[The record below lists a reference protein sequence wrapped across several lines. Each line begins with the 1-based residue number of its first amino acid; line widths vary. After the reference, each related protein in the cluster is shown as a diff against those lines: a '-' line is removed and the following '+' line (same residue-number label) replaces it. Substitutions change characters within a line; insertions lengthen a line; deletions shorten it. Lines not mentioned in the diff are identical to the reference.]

1 MATGLDAQQTIF
13 ASNPD
18 DRRAF
23 EALEEH
29 FFLEGDWESLASV
42 YRARLEAPSI
52 AEDDGQRA
60 PLLFRLGQIL
70 EERIL
75 DLDGATETYWILAR
89 LDPTNRPALRQL
101 RGIHERRAQW
111 DMVLQIAEL
120 ESATTMPPY
129 ERAAFESELG
139 RTWQQHLGDPGE
151 AQAAYERAL
160 KADPDFPAALEGLA
174 EIHHEAGE
182 LRDASLILERL
193 TDRLR
198 GPERAP
204 VWIRLGALYAG
215 PLEEPERARQCFTS
229 ALEDDPFQAPAV
241 EWSLLLATAAED
253 WPAVS
258 DLLES
263 RFDLASGARSR
274 AAIAVEASQIQLNHL
289 DSPASARAWVDRALE
304 LGADEAAVL
313 LAASDVERAD
323 GDRDALLTHLDQL
336 ITVAGRHTP
345 RGALIEAAELHAD
358 FGHRERALE
367 TIRQAA
373 DRGCGTDASMLELH
387 ARLLREGD
395 AKQELAE
402 VLETLT
408 ALEAGVDAETRVQRL
423 EELATLQEDDL
434 SDSDAARTTWRRAF
448 DLDPGNA
455 SSLDALDRLYA
466 KDEDWDSLRDVLE
479 SAVRAGGDETPAT
492 VNARLG
498 EVFLDGFDDDTQA
511 LSHFERALASDAN
524 SPKALAGLRRIADAS
539 GDPDLLLDICERE
552 ARDCRDATLMAE
564 LAKTALP
571 ILEERNEREEALE
584 WATRWSTVASESAA
598 AFLKRA
604 ELEAALERPEAEVES
619 RRALARLQT
628 GGDRGHTLER
638 QAALHRSLGQDV
650 EAASALEL
658 AFEALPDSSEILD
671 SLCDVYRELG
681 YPQQLARALRAVA
694 DRLPPSEQAEPLEE
708 LASLLQD
715 PIGDLDTAIVVRW
728 RLVDLPDCPAEA
740 PGKLEALLEM
750 AGRYAEL
757 CQLFETQRQRL
768 GDESSEAFELDLRR
782 ATLLL
787 DSLGHCDEAAEI
799 FAGLHE
805 RHPDSDEILDLL
817 ERALR
822 GGDDATGL
830 CSLLERRAGWESNE
844 ERKAA
849 FHLER
854 ATILEETLGE
864 SHAACDL
871 YEEILQE
878 LGDTPAADTA
888 DHRLEALLEAT
899 GQWARLRDRLIERA
913 ASFPEDEEA
922 ALREQ
927 IATICRD
934 RLHDTPACAE
944 QLERIA
950 ELKSDRV
957 HVWQQLADIYANELD
972 RPADWLRVVEAE
984 LDSEP
989 DAEREFNLR
998 VNAARLCLDDARCP
1012 DGHDASEAYAHYERV
1027 LSLDPTH
1034 AEAAEVLAMHF
1045 ASAGRSQDTARILSA
1060 RLEHL
1065 GDDTTADA
1073 NDLRIRLATIYAD
1086 ALEDDERARPLFEE
1100 AYAQLGVS
1108 DRLSTPLAELYERV
1122 EDHAALASLSS
1133 AVLNAGGNE
1142 ETLLV
1147 WRVRLGKSEHALDHL
1162 EEAAVAYRAAL
1173 VQARDDREIEDALI
1187 DIYQRVDET
1196 EPLAELLEKRLPYAH
1211 ADEAI
1216 DLRFRLARLHADG
1229 RNEPAVGL
1237 RHLEWILDAHPQHR
1251 DAFDYALELAERMD
1265 DPSQIVSLIDRMLGT
1280 SLPDEERAEL
1290 LERRGVLQAD
1300 VLGNPEQAVLAFR
1313 EALSFDR
1320 QRESAR
1326 CALRA
1331 QLERLER
1338 WPAVLDCLF
1347 VEAIE
1352 SGTER
1357 REVLFEEAAELSW
1370 SRINPDASLP
1380 WLARLRELRP
1390 EDPELFARIAEVH
1403 RRAGRFEAALRALDQ
1418 ELSLRTDDEE
1428 RKDLYLQRARLL
1440 ERELHAPARAIQAY
1454 RDALALSD
1462 DGVDIL
1468 EELDRLYDLMG
1479 RPADRAEILE
1489 IRVEALEG
1497 EAAQALRKT
1506 LAALYCIELSKP
1518 ERAVPHLQANA
1529 SLCEDPAEEMAALGA
1544 LEAALRASGH
1554 VAEWIVVAERELT
1567 LIATDPEIAANTPEE
1582 FQRYLREEL
1591 ARTWDEVMGDGEQ
1604 ALSHLRV
1611 LCADDDQAAGPLG
1624 EKLRGLLRRLGKRT
1638 ELASALTNHAE
1649 RGGASA
1655 AEWLELA
1662 QLREENLL
1670 DLTGARDAYHRAGE
1684 DMALRLAA
1692 TRGVRRTS
1700 ERLRDWEAMAGALE
1714 QEYALED
1721 ALDRSQRT
1729 ALARRLGDLCW
1740 QRLGSG
1746 ERAASAYQLALDLD
1760 PNDLDALRATTTVH
1774 EACSNYADAVTLYRR
1789 ELKILSDDDESG
1801 DRPRD
1806 IWLRL
1811 ATLCA
1816 EHCNDADGALKAY
1829 AEAALLE
1836 RLSAPDELRYARLF
1850 EETRD
1855 TDGFAETFG
1864 RWCDREDS
1872 GSSVR
1877 DHLELAE
1884 ALIATKKTDAARA
1897 RCERATAVAPESSE
1911 AWALRAK
1918 LDQNAEAW
1926 EEAATAYERAAD
1938 HATGLDAAR
1947 SLVNA
1952 ASCIESLDADRA
1964 HGFLVRACDLDPG
1977 NLDAHVARTRVA
1989 ASLGH
1994 TEETER
2000 EAERALEIAH
2010 SETLASETRLEIAV
2024 LGGAAAREL
2033 GHRDRSRALF
2043 EAALEVD
2050 ADHVESLEGVARA
2063 HFEDGDFRAARTPLE
2078 RRLDLPGEDPHRA
2091 EHLSIVARGLEAE
2104 EHLDAAWARYEEAL
2118 DIDTAL
2124 EEAHEGLV
2132 RVHERAGRTED
2143 ALTSLER
2150 WSKASTDTETSA
2162 RAAYRAAEHALALD
2176 RKEVAL
2182 RLLES
2187 ATEAA
2192 SDLTPAWVLLCE
2204 LASDRLPEEEVRALC
2219 DRALDAIEPDEL
2231 SASISLRAARL
2242 AEIAG
2247 DLPQARI
2254 RYGEAARW
2262 DPRASEAVLC
2272 ESRLARREGDWVDA
2286 DAVLS
2291 RFLDVHPDP
2300 DSPTLAHVHL
2310 ERGRLLSGPLEDF
2323 DASIVSYEAALARQP
2338 DLGVAR
2344 TALASLLTHA
2354 PERWREAVALHREI
2368 LDASPTNAP
2377 SLRALI
2383 RIAEERRQTDIADG
2397 GRVLLLALGVATPQ
2411 EQETGTSTL
2420 RFPIHPGPPMADISS
2435 ERLRRIAHQIAE
2447 ELSDVLAGAAPPRV
2461 SSEDSDLDEALRQ
2474 ISALEDEL
2482 SAPGLARLETDD
2494 RAALF
2499 SALGGL
2505 FLDPGGNGA
2514 DSPYRAPLD
2523 EAIGRWSRRK
2533 VRRIVEETTMTEIES
2548 IDQAA
2553 WGEELR
2559 AMAAAQVVDRNGG
2572 ELKHVLR
2579 ALLVLDPDSAESPAF
2594 EGAEIATLA
2603 ASSDAARRL
2612 LTRITTQLC
2621 DRLDGGR

>member
-139 RTWQQHLGDPGE
+139 RTWQQHLDDPGE

-160 KADPDFPAALEGLA
+160 KADPEFPAALEGLA
-174 EIHHEAGE
+174 EIHQNAGQ
-182 LRDASLILERL
+182 LQDASLILERL

-215 PLEEPERARQCFTS
+215 PLEDPERARKCFAS
-229 ALEDDPFQAPAV
+229 ALDDDPFQAPAV

-304 LGADEAAVL
+304 LGGDDAAVL

-323 GDRDALLTHLDQL
+323 GDRDALLTNLDQL
-336 ITVAGRHTP
+336 IAVAGRHAP

-367 TIRQAA
+367 TIRQAS
-373 DRGCGTDASMLELH
+373 DRGISNDASMLELH
-387 ARLLREGD
+387 ARLLREED
-395 AKQELAE
+395 AKEELAE

-408 ALEAGVDAETRVQRL
+408 ALDAGVDAEMRIQRL
-423 EELATLQEDDL
+423 EELATLQEEDL
-434 SDSDAARTTWRRAF
+434 SDSDAARMTWRRAF
-448 DLDPGNA
+448 DLDPGNTA
-455 SSLDALDRLYA
+455 PLDALDRLYA
-466 KDEDWDSLRDVLE
+466 KDEDWDALRDVLE
-479 SAVRAGGDETPAT
+479 AAVRAGGDDTPSSVT
-492 VNARLG
+492 ARLG
-498 EVFLDGFDDDTQA
+498 EIFLDGFDDHTQA
-511 LSHFERALASDAN
+511 LVHFETALTTDAK
-524 SPKALAGLRRIADAS
+524 SSKALAGMRRIADHS

-552 ARDCRDATLMAE
+552 ATDCRDAALMAE
-564 LAKTALP
+564 LAKTVLP
-571 ILEERNEREEALE
+571 ILEEREELEEALE
-584 WATRWSTVASESAA
+584 WASRWTAVAAESAS
-598 AFLKRA
+598 AFSKRA
-604 ELEAALERPEAEVES
+604 ELEATLERPEAEVES
-619 RRALARLQT
+619 RRALARIQT
-628 GGDRGHTLER
+628 GSDRGHSLKR
-638 QAALHRSLGQDV
+638 QAVLHRSLGQDV

-658 AFEALPDSSEILD
+658 AFEALPDSNEILD
-671 SLCDVYRELG
+671 SLCEVYRELG
-681 YPQQLARALRAVA
+681 HPEQLARALRAVA

-757 CQLFETQRQRL
+757 CQLFDTRRQRL
-768 GDESSEAFELDLRR
+768 GDESSEAFELDMRR

-805 RHPDSDEILDLL
+805 RHPDSEEILDLL
-817 ERALR
+817 ERSLR
-822 GGDDATGL
+822 GGDDAAGL
-830 CSLLERRAGWESNE
+830 CSLLERRAGWESNA

-864 SHAACDL
+864 AHAACDL
-871 YEEILQE
+871 YEEILREQ
-878 LGDTPAADTA
+878 GDTPAADTA
-888 DHRLEALLEAT
+888 DRRLESLLEST
-899 GQWARLRDRLIERA
+899 GQWARLRDRLEERA
-913 ASFPEDEEA
+913 ADLSVDEEA
-922 ALREQ
+922 TLREQ
-927 IATICRD
+927 IATISRD
-934 RLHDTPACAE
+934 RLHDISACAE
-944 QLERIA
+944 QLELIA
-950 ELKSDRV
+950 PLKSDRV
-957 HVWQQLADIYANELD
+957 HIWQQLADIYANELD

-984 LDSEP
+984 LESEP

-998 VNAARLCLDDARCP
+998 VNAARLCLDADRCP
-1012 DGHDASEAYAHYERV
+1012 DGHDANEAYTHYERV
-1027 LSLDPTH
+1027 LSFDPTH
-1034 AEAAEVLAMHF
+1034 PEAAEVLAIHY
-1045 ASAGRSQDTARILSA
+1045 ASEGRSEDTARILSS
-1060 RLEHL
+1060 RLENL
-1065 GDDTTADA
+1065 EDTTTADA
-1073 NDLRIRLATIYAD
+1073 NDLRIRLAKIYAD
-1086 ALEDDERARPLFEE
+1086 ALDDDALARPLFEE
-1100 AYAQLGVS
+1100 AYAQLGVNNG
-1108 DRLSTPLAELYERV
+1108 LTTPLAELYERV
-1122 EDHAALASLSS
+1122 EDHAELASLSM
-1133 AVLNAGGNE
+1133 AVIQAGDE
-1142 ETLLV
+1142 EEHLLA

-1162 EEAAVAYRAAL
+1162 DEAAVAYRAAL
-1173 VQARDDREIEDALI
+1173 VQSPDDREIEDALI
-1187 DIYQRVDET
+1187 EIYKRVDET
-1196 EPLAELLEKRLPYAH
+1196 EPLAELLEKRLPYAQ

-1216 DLRFRLARLHADG
+1216 DLRFQLARLHAQS
-1229 RNEPAVGL
+1229 RNEPATAL
-1237 RHLEWILDAHPQHR
+1237 SHLEWILDSHSQHR
-1251 DAFDYALELAERMD
+1251 DAFDHAIELAERMD
-1265 DPSQIVSLIDRMLGT
+1265 DPARIVSLLDRMLGT

-1290 LERRGVLQAD
+1290 LERRGRLQAD
-1300 VLGNPEQAVLAFR
+1300 VLGNPDQAVLAFR
-1313 EALSFDR
+1313 ESLSFDR

-1326 CALRA
+1326 TALRA

-1347 VEAIE
+1347 VEAME

-1357 REVLFEEAAELSW
+1357 RETLFEEAAEIAW
-1370 SRINPDASLP
+1370 SRVNPDASLP
-1380 WLARLRELRP
+1380 WLARLREIRP

-1418 ELSLRTDDEE
+1418 ELSLRTDDDE
-1428 RKDLYLQRARLL
+1428 RMDLHLQRARLL

-1454 RDALALSD
+1454 RDALALSEEA
-1462 DGVDIL
+1462 GEIL

-1479 RPADRAEILE
+1479 RGADRAEILE
-1489 IRVEALEG
+1489 IRVEGLESD
-1497 EAAQALRKT
+1497 AAVALRKT
-1506 LAALYCIELSKP
+1506 LASLYCVELSKP

-1529 SLCEDPAEEMAALGA
+1529 SVCEDPGEEMAALGA
-1544 LEAALRASGH
+1544 LEAALRASGQI
-1554 VAEWIVVAERELT
+1554 AQWIEVAERELT
-1567 LIATDPEIAANTPEE
+1567 LIAADPEIAANTPEE

-1591 ARTWDEVMGDGEQ
+1591 ARTWDEVMGDGER

-1611 LCADDDQAAGPLG
+1611 LCAEGDQAAGPLG
-1624 EKLRGLLRRLGKRT
+1624 EKMRGLLRRLGKRT
-1638 ELASALTNHAE
+1638 ELASALTDHAE
-1649 RGGASA
+1649 RGDASP

-1662 QLREENLL
+1662 QLREESLL
-1670 DLTGARDAYHRAGE
+1670 DLTGARDAYHRAG
-1684 DMALRLAA
+1684 DDSRLQLAA
-1692 TRGVRRTS
+1692 LRGVRRTS
-1700 ERLRDWEAMAGALE
+1700 ERLRDWEAMARALE

-1721 ALDRSQRT
+1721 TLDRNQRT

-1746 ERAASAYQLALDLD
+1746 ERAASAYQRALDLD
-1760 PNDLDALRATTTVH
+1760 ANDLDALRATTTVH
-1774 EACSNYADAVTLYRR
+1774 EACSNYDDAAALYRR
-1789 ELKILSDDDESG
+1789 ELTILSDDDEAG
-1801 DRPRD
+1801 DRPRE

-1816 EHCNDADGALKAY
+1816 EHCDDLDGALTAY
-1829 AEAALLE
+1829 AEAAEFE

-1850 EETRD
+1850 EKSGD
-1855 TDGFAETFG
+1855 VDGFAETFG

-1872 GSSVR
+1872 GASVR
-1877 DHLELAE
+1877 DHLELANE
-1884 ALIATKKTDAARA
+1884 LIKAEKTDAALA
-1897 RCERATAVAPESSE
+1897 RCERATAVAPESSD

-1918 LDQNAEAW
+1918 LDQDAEAW
-1926 EEAATAYERAAD
+1926 DDAATAYERAAD
-1938 HATGLDAAR
+1938 HAAVLDASRYLA
-1947 SLVNA
+1947 SA
-1952 ASCIESLDADRA
+1952 ATCAESLDAQRA
-1964 HGFLVRACDLDPG
+1964 HGLLVRACDLDPG

-1989 ASLGH
+1989 ASLDL
-1994 TEETER
+1994 TEETEL
-2000 EAERALEIAH
+2000 EAERALELAQSGTLS
-2010 SETLASETRLEIAV
+2010 SELRLEIAV
-2024 LGGAAAREL
+2024 LGGGAARKL
-2033 GHRDRSRALF
+2033 GHRDRSRALY
-2043 EAALEVD
+2043 EQALEVD
-2050 ADHVESLEGVARA
+2050 ADHIESLEGVARA
-2063 HFEDGDFRAARTPLE
+2063 HFEDGDYHAARTPLE
-2078 RRLDLPGEDPHRA
+2078 RRLDLPGEDPDRA
-2091 EHLSIVARGLEAE
+2091 EHLSIVARGLESE

-2118 DIDTAL
+2118 EVDHAL

-2132 RVHERAGRTED
+2132 RVHERAGRTAE

-2150 WSKASTDTETSA
+2150 WSEASADAETRA
-2162 RAAYRAAEHALALD
+2162 RAAFRAAEHALALE
-2176 RKEVAL
+2176 RKDAAL

-2187 ATEAA
+2187 ATDATP
-2192 SDLTPAWVLLCE
+2192 DLTPAWVLLCE
-2204 LASDRLPEEEVRALC
+2204 LASDRLPEDELRALC
-2219 DRALDAIEPDEL
+2219 DRALEAIEPDEL

-2247 DLPQARI
+2247 DLEQARA

-2291 RFLDVHPDP
+2291 RFLEVHPDP
-2300 DSPTLAHVHL
+2300 DSPTLAHVYL

-2323 DASIVSYEAALARQP
+2323 DASIVAYEAALSRQP

-2354 PERWREAVALHREI
+2354 PERWREAVALHRDI
-2368 LDASPTNAP
+2368 LEASPTNAP
-2377 SLRALI
+2377 SLRALV
-2383 RIAEERRQTDIADG
+2383 RIAEERRQADIADG
-2397 GRVLLLALGVATPQ
+2397 GRVLLRALGVATPQ
-2411 EQETGTSTL
+2411 EQESGTSTL
-2420 RFPIHPGPPMADISS
+2420 RFPIHPGPPMAEIPS

-2447 ELSDVLAGAAPPRV
+2447 ELSTVLSPTAPARIT
-2461 SSEDSDLDEALRQ
+2461 SEDNDLDEALRQ

-2482 SAPGLARLETDD
+2482 TAPGLARLETDD

-2514 DSPYRAPLD
+2514 ESQYRAPLD

-2533 VRRIVEETTMTEIES
+2533 VRRIVEETTMQEIES
-2548 IDQAA
+2548 IDHLA

-2572 ELKHVLR
+2572 ELQHVLR
-2579 ALLVLDPDSAESPAF
+2579 ALLILDPNTSESPAF